1 MEYVLDTHS
10 VVRNDYS
17 RSAVIEILNA
27 KRERENCQL
36 ASRPLNTPSRSIAIS
51 LNGET
56 VYVVNDADVP
66 TITAFDVSSGKL
78 KAKKSFGKTGI
89 IYFAPV
95 KEGIVVTASNDTPK
109 LWNCQ
114 LSKCIR
120 GWSSLDKI
128 AEIFPVTDEHVACVR
143 ERVEVSIINTSSGNI
158 VSTISTESRECVACN
173 SKFQVISSDGRSV
186 QLSDGTSVLW
196 EKEHLEFFYGNFSP
210 DERFVV
216 LENWPFITNV
226 LVLSADTG
234 NTLCSI
240 KFDAIP
246 FGCEFISD
254 EEIVVTSTVGTG
266 YGLQMFHV
274 RTGDLLSV
282 LQLESKPSCLA
293 ACPRK
298 RLIAVG
304 LDKSDPCFKL
314 VQVKLPSDR
323 DPMTNRR

>member
-1 MEYVLDTHS
+1 M
-10 VVRNDYS
+10 
-17 RSAVIEILNA
+17 
-27 KRERENCQL
+27 
-36 ASRPLNTPSRSIAIS
+36 
-51 LNGET
+51 
-56 VYVVNDADVP
+56 
-66 TITAFDVSSGKL
+66 
-78 KAKKSFGKTGI
+78 
-89 IYFAPV
+89 
-95 KEGIVVTASNDTPK
+95 
-109 LWNCQ
+109 
-114 LSKCIR
+114 
-120 GWSSLDKI
+120 
-128 AEIFPVTDEHVACVR
+128 
-143 ERVEVSIINTSSGNI
+143 
-158 VSTISTESRECVACN
+158 
-173 SKFQVISSDGRSV
+173 ISSDGRSV

-304 LDKSDPCFKL
+304 LGKSDPCFKL
-314 VQVKLPSDR
+314 VQVKLPCDR